1 MPPHPSGDRRQ
12 PLRLSKVTWDR
23 HDATGRRHLAREAAI
38 LGYRL
43 MIVSEDGVEHETTD
57 SLETP

>member
-1 MPPHPSGDRRQ
+1 MPPHPSGDRRR

-23 HDATGRRHLAREAAI
+23 HDATGRQHLAREAAI

-43 MIVSEDGVEHETTD
+43 VIVSEDGAEHETTD
-57 SLETP
+57 SPPAS